1 MKIERV
7 ELSKLA
13 ADPANVR
20 KHNSKNLKAI
30 EASLRRFGQQKP
42 IVVDGDGIVRAG
54 NGTLA
59 AAQQLGW
66 THIDIV
72 RTSLKGA
79 DATAYAIADNRTA
92 ELAEWDE
99 EALAQQLAAI
109 QIEDED
115 LVVDTGFDVAD
126 LNAMQGTITHT
137 SSTPESSTE
146 EVDVDGFSMENKC
159 PKCGFEFDA
168 KA

>member
-1 MKIERV
+1 MKVERI

-20 KHNSKNLKAI
+20 KHNAKNLKAI

-109 QIEDED
+109 QIEDDQLLEPS
-115 LVVDTGFDVAD
+115 GFDEKDILSMSLPSFEPANID
-126 LNAMQGTITHT
+126 EQGRLDEKNKT
-137 SSTPESSTE
+137 
-146 EVDVDGFSMENKC
+146 KC
-159 PKCGFEFDA
+159 PECGYEFTS
-168 KA
+168 